1 MLLIEI
7 TVISIFFKAS
17 IKNANRIALNIAC
30 RLANKTASNSQKPTR
45 RNQNI
50 ILQRKENINYKL
62 RVTSNLF
69 YFQYFLH

>member
-7 TVISIFFKAS
+7 TVISIFFKAN
-17 IKNANRIALNIAC
+17 IENTNRIALNIAC
-30 RLANKTASNSQKPTR
+30 RLASKTASNSQKPTR

-50 ILQRKENINYKL
+50 ILRRKESIDYKL
-62 RVTSNLF
+62 RVTSRLF

>member
-7 TVISIFFKAS
+7 TVISIFFKAN

-50 ILQRKENINYKL
+50 ILRRNKVLIISLE
-62 RVTSNLF
+62 
-69 YFQYFLH
+69 

>member
-7 TVISIFFKAS
+7 TVISIFFLRQVS
-17 IKNANRIALNIAC
+17 IKNANRIALNITC

-50 ILQRKENINYKL
+50 ILRRNKVLIISFE
-62 RVTSNLF
+62 
-69 YFQYFLH
+69 